1 MLRFI
6 QTKGRKMLGLGRNIS
21 YIFCRLAS
29 QFWKNRFWRDYYHL
43 PASFK
48 EIKLE
53 LVSNAKKGISVN
65 FLTLP
70 SLYVVNIPGF
80 SNIGMITAYFLT
92 QEGINE

>member
-6 QTKGRKMLGLGRNIS
+6 QTKGRKMLSLGRNIS

-29 QFWKNRFWRDYYHL
+29 QFWKIRFCRDCHHL
-43 PASFK
+43 LASFK

-53 LVSNAKKGISVN
+53 QVSYVKKGIYVN

-70 SLYVVNIPGF
+70 SLYVVIFPGF